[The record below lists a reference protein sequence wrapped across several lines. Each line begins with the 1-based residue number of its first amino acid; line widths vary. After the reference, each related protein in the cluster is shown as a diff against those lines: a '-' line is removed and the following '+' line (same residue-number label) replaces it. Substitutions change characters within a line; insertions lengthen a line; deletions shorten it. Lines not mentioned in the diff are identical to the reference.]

1 MVIWITGISGSGKST
16 ISNAI
21 LKKYKNNIPN
31 LVNIDG
37 DVVRDLYEDKLGYK
51 VKDRIIQIKR
61 IQNICMLL
69 ENQGLVVITSALYS
83 NDKLLT
89 WNRNNFKNYFEIF
102 LDANID
108 LVKKRDPKNIYKKYE
123 AGTESNVVGLDIE
136 YNIPKNPDLIID
148 FNKNKTINSVVNR
161 IINSIEI
168 FKNI

>member
-1 MVIWITGISGSGKST
+1 MIIWITGISGSGKST

-21 LKKYKNNIPN
+21 IKKYKNSLPN

-37 DVVRDLYEDKLGYK
+37 DAVRSLYEDKLGYK
-51 VKDRIIQIKR
+51 VNDRIKQIKR
-61 IQNICMLL
+61 IQNICMFL

-83 NDKLLT
+83 NDKLLE

-102 LDANID
+102 LDAGLD
-108 LVKKRDPKNIYKKYE
+108 LVKIRDPKNIYKNFE
-123 AGTESNVVGLDIE
+123 AGTESNVVGLDIK
-136 YNIPKNPDLIID
+136 YNIPKNPNLIID

-168 FKNI
+168 FKN